1 MTTARAPRKALV
13 PDVRGLRVDA
23 ARAHLVNAG
32 FSNVTELLIDAYV
45 ADDEVVQQSPVPGS
59 FLTADSVVHLHVSR
73 ASWIRH
79 LPAIYQQPAS
89 DGSHLVQG
97 LLWIAQSLFV
107 GIERSLDR
115 LPETF
120 DPHGAPPEFLP
131 WLASWL
137 ALGLDAGWDDR
148 TRRRVLRRA
157 AALYRVRGSK
167 DALIEWIQ
175 LFTGLDVTIDE
186 NTWVFNGFR
195 VGVEATIG
203 VDSMVLERVNK
214 AHAFVVHV
222 PVPADQLSED
232 DLSRLYR
239 VINAEKPAHTIYC
252 LAFAERPAS
261 DLDRGILRVAV
272 DRINP

>member
-1 MTTARAPRKALV
+1 MTVARIPRKALV
-13 PDVRGLRVDA
+13 PDVRGLHLDA

-32 FSNVTELLIDAYV
+32 FARIEEQLVDAYV
-45 ADDEVVQQSPVPGS
+45 ADDEVVQQNPVPGS
-59 FLTADSVVHLHVSR
+59 FLAADSPVRLLVSR

-79 LPAIYQQPAS
+79 LPAVYQQPAP

-107 GIERSLDR
+107 NIERSLDR
-115 LPETF
+115 ISETF
-120 DPHGAPPEFLP
+120 DPLGSRPEFLP

-148 TRRRVLRRA
+148 TRRRVLKRA
-157 AALYRVRGSK
+157 AALYRIRGSK
-167 DALIEWIQ
+167 EALVEWIL
-175 LFTGLDVTIDE
+175 LFTGLAVTVEE
-186 NTWVFNGFR
+186 NEWIFNGFR

-203 VDSMVLERVNK
+203 VDSMILERVNK
-214 AHAFVVHV
+214 AHAFVVRV
-222 PVPADQLSED
+222 PVTED
-232 DLSRLYR
+232 DLAEDDLARLYR

-261 DLDRGILRVAV
+261 DLDRGILRVEV